1 MRKFGIIA
9 EGVTDQIVIE
19 NILLGYFD
27 ESGLDNDDIG
37 YEQPLLDETDQ
48 KRAPEAAGW
57 GMVFKY
63 FELGKFKAAFQFYEH
78 LIVQIDT
85 DVSEQKGYDVPWR
98 EEGRELTPEELVARV
113 VMRLTSLLSVEER
126 AQYGERFIF
135 AVAVHG
141 IECWLLPL
149 FHDSKKAEKTT
160 GCLKSVDHELTR
172 KNQPTLVKGE
182 HKLPRSYAKASAP
195 YAEPARLRKL
205 YDKNPSLRIFVE
217 NLGALG
223 SKAALTARP

>member
-37 YEQPLLDETDQ
+37 YEQPLLDETDL

-63 FELGKFKAAFQFYEH
+63 FELSKFKAAFQFYER
-78 LIVQIDT
+78 LIVQMDT

-98 EEGRELTPEELVARV
+98 EGGRELTPEELIVRV
-113 VMRLTSLLSVEER
+113 VSDREVAHCRGPRAVWRPLHLRDHCAWNRVLAASPLSRQQEG
-126 AQYGERFIF
+126 GE
-135 AVAVHG
+135 
-141 IECWLLPL
+141 
-149 FHDSKKAEKTT
+149 
-160 GCLKSVDHELTR
+160 DHR
-172 KNQPTLVKGE
+172 VPQI
-182 HKLPRSYAKASAP
+182 R
-195 YAEPARLRKL
+195 
-205 YDKNPSLRIFVE
+205 
-217 NLGALG
+217 
-223 SKAALTARP
+223 